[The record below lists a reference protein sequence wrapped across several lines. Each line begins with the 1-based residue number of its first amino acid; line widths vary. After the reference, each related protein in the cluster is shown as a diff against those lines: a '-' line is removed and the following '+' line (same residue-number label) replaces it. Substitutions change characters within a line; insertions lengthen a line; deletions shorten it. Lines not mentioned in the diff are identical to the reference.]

1 MRVVPRSLAGQLIAL
16 LLIALVLSQVATL
29 LILADERH
37 FALRAASRDQV
48 LARTAVLVRL
58 LEQTPPHLHDGLL
71 AAASSRRL
79 FYSVSTESAVAPGPG
94 GRVERRLAQRMG
106 DLIGDGRSA
115 RVRLVAREPW
125 SLRDWQEHR
134 RWSRSDDGQRYSA
147 GHDEGDYEDDEE
159 DDGHHRH
166 KRRLSL
172 PISFLASVPLADGR
186 WLNAETA
193 LPQPPRGWAWF
204 PLLSMG
210 LMALAILA
218 IVILSLRR
226 ITRPLRALSGA
237 AERLG
242 RGETLEPLAET
253 GPEDVRRTTRAFNA
267 MQERLTRFVRDRTR
281 MLAAISHD
289 LRTPITSLRLRAEF
303 VEDAEARQ
311 KILETLEE
319 MSGMIE
325 AVISFARDEATAEVT
340 RRVDLVALI
349 QSQIDDLADQGE
361 NVTFQTAGIDGK
373 LSYDCRPTALKRLLH
388 NLIGNALRYAGA
400 ARVSLIRDDQALS
413 VLVEDEGPGIPAEQL
428 EQVFD
433 PFFRVEGSR
442 SQDTGGV
449 GLGLAIARSIAH
461 AHGGDLVLENRPE
474 GGLRARLIL
483 PAEQP
488 APPSGPRR

>member
-1 MRVVPRSLAGQLIAL
+1 MRLVPRSLAGQLIAL

-58 LEQTPPHLHDGLL
+58 LEQTPPDLHDGLL

-79 FYSVSTESAVAPGPG
+79 SYSVSTESAVAPGPG

-106 DLIGDGRSA
+106 DLIGDGRGA

-134 RWSRSDDGQRYSA
+134 RWSRSEDGRRGS
-147 GHDEGDYEDDEE
+147 GDYEGEDDDE
-159 DDGHHRH
+159 GHHHRH
-166 KRRLSL
+166 ARRLAL

-204 PLLSMG
+204 PLLSMAI
-210 LMALAILA
+210 MALAILA

-267 MQERLTRFVRDRTR
+267 MQQRLTRFVQDRTR
-281 MLAAISHD
+281 MLAAVSHD

-303 VEDAEARQ
+303 VEDAETRQ

-361 NVTFQTAGIDGK
+361 NVTFQTSGIEGM

-413 VLVEDEGPGIPAEQL
+413 VMVEDEGPGIPAEQL

-433 PFFRVEGSR
+433 PFFRIEASR

-474 GGLRARLIL
+474 GGLRARLTL
-483 PAEQP
+483 PAERPGQQP
-488 APPSGPRR
+488 GPRP

>member
-1 MRVVPRSLAGQLIAL
+1 MRLIPRSLAGQLIAL

-79 FYSVSTESAVAPGPG
+79 FYSVSTESTVAPGPG
-94 GRVERRLAQRMG
+94 GRMERRLAQRMG
-106 DLIGDGRSA
+106 DLIGDGRDA

-125 SLRDWQEHR
+125 SLRNWQEHR
-134 RWSRSDDGQRYSA
+134 RWSRNDDIRRAS
-147 GHDEGDYEDDEE
+147 GDYEDDEE
-159 DDGHHRH
+159 DDDDHHRH
-166 KRRLSL
+166 VRRLNL
-172 PISFLASVPLADGR
+172 PVSFLASVPLTDGR

-193 LPQPPRGWAWF
+193 LPQPPRGWTWF

-210 LMALAILA
+210 IMALAILA
-218 IVILSLRR
+218 IVIFSVRR

-253 GPEDVRRTTRAFNA
+253 GPADVRRTTRAFNA
-267 MQERLTRFVRDRTR
+267 MQQRLTRFVRDRTR

-289 LRTPITSLRLRAEF
+289 LRTPITALRLRAEF
-303 VEDAEARQ
+303 VEDAETRQ

-325 AVISFARDEATAEVT
+325 AVIGFARDEATAEAT

-361 NVTFQTAGIDGK
+361 KVTFQTAGIEGT
-373 LSYDCRPTALKRLLH
+373 LSYGCRPTALKRLLH

-400 ARVSLIRDDQALS
+400 ARVSLIREDQALFITI
-413 VLVEDEGPGIPAEQL
+413 EDEGPGIPAEHL

-433 PFFRVEGSR
+433 PFFRIEGSR
-442 SQDTGGV
+442 SQETGGV

-474 GGLRARLIL
+474 GGLLARLTL
-483 PAEQP
+483 PAEAAEKRHGTRP
-488 APPSGPRR
+488 GHTP

>member
-1 MRVVPRSLAGQLIAL
+1 
-16 LLIALVLSQVATL
+16 
-29 LILADERH
+29 
-37 FALRAASRDQV
+37 
-48 LARTAVLVRL
+48 
-58 LEQTPPHLHDGLL
+58 
-71 AAASSRRL
+71 
-79 FYSVSTESAVAPGPG
+79 
-94 GRVERRLAQRMG
+94 
-106 DLIGDGRSA
+106 
-115 RVRLVAREPW
+115 
-125 SLRDWQEHR
+125 
-134 RWSRSDDGQRYSA
+134 
-147 GHDEGDYEDDEE
+147 
-159 DDGHHRH
+159 
-166 KRRLSL
+166 
-172 PISFLASVPLADGR
+172 
-186 WLNAETA
+186 
-193 LPQPPRGWAWF
+193 
-204 PLLSMG
+204 
-210 LMALAILA
+210 
-218 IVILSLRR
+218 

-242 RGETLEPLAET
+242 RGENLEPLAET

-289 LRTPITSLRLRAEF
+289 LRTPITALRLRAEF
-303 VEDAEARQ
+303 VEDAETRQ

-325 AVISFARDEATAEVT
+325 AVIGFARDEATAEAT

-361 NVTFQTAGIDGK
+361 KVTFQTAGIEGT

-474 GGLRARLIL
+474 GGLCARLTL

-488 APPSGPRR
+488 GQPPGPRP

>member
-1 MRVVPRSLAGQLIAL
+1 MRLIPRSLAGQLIAL

-79 FYSVSTESAVAPGPG
+79 LYSVSTESAVAPGPG
-94 GRVERRLAQRMG
+94 GRVEQRLAQRMG
-106 DLIGDGRSA
+106 DLIGDGRNA

-134 RWSRSDDGQRYSA
+134 RWGRDDDRRGSDDY
-147 GHDEGDYEDDEE
+147 DEDDE
-159 DDGHHRH
+159 DDDDHHRH
-166 KRRLSL
+166 VRRLNL

-204 PLLSMG
+204 PLVSMG
-210 LMALAILA
+210 IMALAILA
-218 IVILSLRR
+218 IVIFSLRR

-242 RGETLEPLAET
+242 RGENLEPLAET

-289 LRTPITSLRLRAEF
+289 LRTPITALRLRAEF
-303 VEDAEARQ
+303 VEDAETRQ

-325 AVISFARDEATAEVT
+325 AVIGFARDEATAEAT

-361 NVTFQTAGIDGK
+361 KVTFQTAGIEGT

-474 GGLRARLIL
+474 GGLCARLTL

-488 APPSGPRR
+488 GQPPGPRP